1 MKLKDYLKVNNEIEL
16 RKIKVED
23 SKELF
28 QLIESNRAYL
38 RNFLPWLDVCRTE
51 LEELR
56 FIEELTEKFL
66 DSKSLDLSIL
76 YNGKIAG
83 VCGTHEI
90 DWSNRKTSLGY
101 WIGETFQG
109 HGIVTQ
115 SCESLIKYI
124 FDELKL
130 HRIEIYCAV
139 DNLKSQKIAERL
151 GFKKEGVLTD
161 AENLYGKYIDLIL
174 YSLINL

>member
-16 RKIKVED
+16 KKIKIED
-23 SKELF
+23 SKKLF
-28 QLIESNRAYL
+28 QLIESNRDYL

-51 LEELR
+51 LEEIR

-66 DSKSLDLSIL
+66 ASQSLDLSIL
-76 YNGKIAG
+76 YKGQLAG

-109 HGIVTQ
+109 HGIVTK
-115 SCESLIKYI
+115 SCEALIDYL
-124 FDELKL
+124 FNELKL

-139 DNLKSQKIAERL
+139 DNLKSQKVAERL
-151 GFKKEGVLTD
+151 GFKKEGILKD
-161 AENLYGKYIDLIL
+161 AENLYGKYIDLAL